1 MPTIPQVRNLNATT
15 VQILNA
21 IRNGATESYRTMV
34 PTATGSNDNIRAI
47 GDIVNSNSDFQNEF
61 ISALV
66 NRIGRV
72 IVTSK
77 MYENPWSMFKRG
89 IMEYGETIEEIFVNI
104 SKPFNYNPAT
114 AESTV
119 FRREIPDVRSAFHI
133 LNYKKFYKDT
143 IQDDE
148 LRLAFLSMDG
158 ITDLIARIVDSMYT
172 GANYDEY
179 VTMKYMLARHIL
191 NGQFKPVQVASVS
204 AANMKTIAAT
214 IKTTSNDFTFLS
226 PTYNY
231 SGVQNSS
238 AKTDQYI
245 ILTTAFDAV
254 MDVEVLAEAFNMS
267 RADFAGRKVL
277 VDGFGNVDS
286 ARLAQLFADDPNYTP
301 LTSDEL
307 TALSSIPAVLV
318 DREFFMIFDN
328 LLKFT
333 EIYNAEGLY
342 WNYFYH
348 AWKTFSV
355 SPFANAVV
363 FVPGAPSIT
372 SVTVSP
378 ATATITPGASV
389 QFNAAVVASNFA
401 DKRVTWTASVLPT
414 GQGAT
419 AVDLSAYDG
428 DITLTQ
434 DGLLTVGS
442 TVTGVASV
450 TVKATSNVDNT
461 KYDTAVVTISA

>member
-104 SKPFNYNPAT
+104 SKPFNYDPTT
-114 AESTV
+114 AENTV

-191 NGQFKPVQVASVS
+191 NGQFKPVQVAEVS

-226 PTYNY
+226 PAYNY
-231 SGVQNSS
+231 SGVQNNSLKS
-238 AKTDQYI
+238 DQYI

-277 VDGFGNVDS
+277 VDGFGNLDT

-307 TALSSIPAVLV
+307 TALSAIPAVLV

-328 LLKFT
+328 LMKFT

-363 FVPGAPSIT
+363 FVPGTPSIT

-389 QFNAAVVASNFA
+389 QFNAAVVAANFA
-401 DKRVTWTASVLPT
+401 DKRVTWSGVV
-414 GQGAT
+414 GD
-419 AVDLSAYDG
+419 VDIANYAGL
-428 DITLTQ
+428 ITLTQ
-434 DGLLTVGS
+434 NGLLTVGADVDNVTSITVTATANADS
-442 TVTGVASV
+442 TVSDS
-450 TVKATSNVDNT
+450 AT
-461 KYDTAVVTISA
+461 VTISI